1 MSEVQASIMFNELHV
16 ILGITAL
23 FFYLNAY
30 TCWHDM
36 VSCKHDTRHSYKAVV
51 HANEF
56 RLLMDYL
63 QITEYMCYFKLLFTY
78 TYGTFKLPTPI
89 FKLIL
94 KAATEEKMLSRVQ
107 NIATT
112 SDVKVSNRN
121 RLQD

>member
-1 MSEVQASIMFNELHV
+1 MSEVQASIMFNELLV

-23 FFYLNAY
+23 FQVFYLNAH

-36 VSCKHDTRHSYKAVV
+36 VSCLHDKHDTMHSYMVVV

-78 TYGTFKLPTPI
+78 TYGTFK
-89 FKLIL
+89 
-94 KAATEEKMLSRVQ
+94 
-107 NIATT
+107 
-112 SDVKVSNRN
+112 
-121 RLQD
+121 